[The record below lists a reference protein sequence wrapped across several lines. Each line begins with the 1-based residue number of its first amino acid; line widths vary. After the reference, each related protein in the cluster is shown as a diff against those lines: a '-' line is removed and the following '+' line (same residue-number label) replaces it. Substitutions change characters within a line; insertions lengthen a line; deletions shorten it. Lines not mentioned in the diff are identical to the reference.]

1 VRKTWR
7 GTLLGR
13 FGSVIAW
20 RRYTMF
26 FTVMHQDEPV
36 AEVFISKDKKT
47 VHIKKLIPDSIK
59 QPFSGDKLNLER
71 VYNFL
76 KSRCYE
82 DGRADLPEI
91 LSQAGLQSNNA
102 WKWVRITHGVTYDD
116 MFWIKYPN
124 EDINWEDV
132 RVR

>member
-1 VRKTWR
+1 
-7 GTLLGR
+7 
-13 FGSVIAW
+13 
-20 RRYTMF
+20 MF

-36 AEVFISKDKKT
+36 AEVFVSDDKKT

-59 QPFSGDKLNLER
+59 QPFSGNKLNLER

-102 WKWVRITHGVTYDD
+102 WKWVRITHGVTYED
-116 MFWIKYPN
+116 MFWIKYPDEN
-124 EDINWEDV
+124 INWEDV